1 MIIGYLNKGEYC
13 FNLKRILFGIKRQ
26 EKNGICCYFKNGY
39 VYNNYFVYGVDY
51 QIKINLGVLMI
62 INKCDK
68 FIILGDFYVI

>member
-1 MIIGYLNKGEYC
+1 MIYVVI
-13 FNLKRILFGIKRQ
+13 LKMDM
-26 EKNGICCYFKNGY
+26 YMY
-39 VYNNYFVYGVDY
+39 NYFVYGVDY